1 MNLIIDQ
8 GNSVCK
14 VAIAL
19 GDTFVAHYSFTQVS
33 LREAEELLARHPE
46 VDAAIY
52 STVTR
57 VDGSLIS
64 FLSER
69 LATVKVVDE
78 QIALPLEVRYDRS
91 RLGSDRLAAVLGA
104 TCLASRPASLL
115 VIDLGTAITF
125 EEVDAAGIYLGGNIS
140 PGIYTRLKA
149 LNHFT
154 SRLPL
159 LHDLEPTEDLPVGTT
174 TTEAISIGVRQG
186 VIYEILG
193 YIEQLRSRD
202 PQAETFVTGGDA
214 HLIQQQLPAHVRI
227 EPDLVLYGLNKILE
241 YNK

>member
-14 VAIAL
+14 VAIAQGEKL
-19 GDTFVAHYSFTQVS
+19 VAHYSFSQIS
-33 LREAEELLARHPE
+33 LRDAEELLAHHPQLT
-46 VDAAIY
+46 AAIY
-52 STVTR
+52 SSVIQ
-57 VDGSLIS
+57 VDDSLI
-64 FLSER
+64 R
-69 LATVKVVDE
+69 LLTDHLDTVCTVDE
-78 QIALPLEVRYDRS
+78 GIAVPLEVRYDRS

-104 TCLASRPASLL
+104 YGLSPQGTSIL

-125 EEVDAAGIYLGGNIS
+125 EEISSEGVYLGGNIS

-159 LHDLEPTEDLPVGTT
+159 LHDLERTSHEVGTS
-174 TTEAISIGVRQG
+174 TTEAISIGVHRG
-186 VIYEILG
+186 VIYELLG
-193 YIEQLRSRD
+193 YIDSIRSRD
-202 PQAETFVTGGDA
+202 PLAQVFVTGGDA
-214 HLIQQQLPAHVRI
+214 HLIQEELPTDVRI

>member
-14 VAIAL
+14 VAIAEGEKL
-19 GDTFVAHYSFTQVS
+19 VAHYSFSQIS
-33 LREAEELLARHPE
+33 LRDAEELLAHHPRLS
-46 VDAAIY
+46 AAIY
-52 STVTR
+52 SSVTQ
-57 VDGSLIS
+57 VDRSLIRL
-64 FLSER
+64 LSDH
-69 LATVKVVDE
+69 LSMVCSVNE
-78 QIALPLEVRYDRS
+78 QIAVPIEVRYDRS

-104 TCLASRPASLL
+104 YSLAPKGHRLL

-125 EEVDAAGIYLGGNIS
+125 EEVSASGVYLGGNIS

-149 LNHFT
+149 LHHFT

-159 LHDLEPTEDLPVGTT
+159 LHDLELGSKEIGTT
-174 TTEAISIGVRQG
+174 TTEAISIGVRRS
-186 VIYEILG
+186 VIYELLG
-193 YIEQLRSRD
+193 YIDSIRATD
-202 PQAETFVTGGDA
+202 PKAQIFVTGGDA
-214 HLIQQQLPAHVRI
+214 HLIQEELPADVRV